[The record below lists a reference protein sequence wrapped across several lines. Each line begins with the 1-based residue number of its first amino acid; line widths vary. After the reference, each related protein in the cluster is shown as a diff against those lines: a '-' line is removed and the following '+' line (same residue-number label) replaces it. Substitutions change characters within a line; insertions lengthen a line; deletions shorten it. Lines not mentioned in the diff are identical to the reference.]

1 MRNSKE
7 RMSFTIWRKLGISLL
22 VVVCC
27 CAVVSGAYFLYRPNF
42 QNLREMK
49 ADIEE
54 TGAKVEQ
61 LKRENEEYTDRIRK
75 LREPPAGDPLYI
87 EKRARQNVGLV
98 REGETV
104 YHFEAPGQQ

>member
-7 RMSFTIWRKLGISLL
+7 RMSSTIWRKLGTSLL
-22 VVVCC
+22 VVICC
-27 CAVVSGAYFLYRPNF
+27 CAVAGAAYLFYRPNF
-42 QNLREMK
+42 QKLRNTK

-54 TGAKVEQ
+54 TGARVEQ
-61 LKRENEEYTDRIRK
+61 LKRENEEYANRMRQ

-87 EKRARQNVGLV
+87 EKRAREIVGLV
-98 REGETV
+98 REGEIV